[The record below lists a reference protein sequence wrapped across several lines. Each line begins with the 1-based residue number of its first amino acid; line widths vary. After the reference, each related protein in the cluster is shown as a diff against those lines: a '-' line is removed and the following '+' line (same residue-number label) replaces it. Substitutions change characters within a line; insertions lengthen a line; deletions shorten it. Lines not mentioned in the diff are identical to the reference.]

1 MYSDCEFN
9 DACMLKSPAIF
20 FCLNHMFGHVTCMS
34 LFYVLRRLRHSLL
47 VTHYFRHSILV
58 PQTKN
63 VKKVYDREMIDSFAS
78 WNGESS

>member
-1 MYSDCEFN
+1 
-9 DACMLKSPAIF
+9 
-20 FCLNHMFGHVTCMS
+20 MFGHVVTCMS
-34 LFYVLRRLRHSLL
+34 LFYAFRRLRHSLL

-63 VKKVYDREMIDSFAS
+63 VKKVHEREMIDSFAS